1 MKTILVSIDFSA
13 VSKRV
18 VAAAEE
24 LARGLGGRL
33 VVLHVVQPP
42 VLTDSDFGTQ
52 LTAEYAAEATEAAEK
67 QLARLRQQL
76 EKGGL
81 AVEVR
86 DTTGYPGQC
95 ILDAADDVGA
105 DFIVL
110 GSHGHGAFYDLIV
123 GSTASRVLKRAR
135 CPVLIVPP
143 APESAPKKA
152 RARRRAQK
160 MRSG

>member
-1 MKTILVSIDFSA
+1 MKTILVPIDFSA

-18 VAAAEE
+18 VAAAAE

-76 EKGGL
+76 LKDDL
-81 AVEVR
+81 VVEVQNAS
-86 DTTGYPGQC
+86 GYPGQA
-95 ILDAADDVGA
+95 ILDAADEAGA

-143 APESAPKKA
+143 KPEPAPKKA
-152 RARRRAQK
+152 RARRR
-160 MRSG
+160 

>member
-1 MKTILVSIDFSA
+1 MKTILVPIDFSA

-18 VAAAEE
+18 IAAAEE

-52 LTAEYAAEATEAAEK
+52 LTAEYAAEAAGAAEK
-67 QLARLRQQL
+67 QLARLRQQVRQ
-76 EKGGL
+76 EG
-81 AVEVR
+81 VEVEVQH
-86 DTTGYPGQC
+86 TSGYPGQC
-95 ILDAADDVGA
+95 ILDAADKVGA

-135 CPVLIVPP
+135 CPVLVVPP
-143 APESAPKKA
+143 KPEPAPKKT
-152 RARRRAQK
+152 RARRR
-160 MRSG
+160 

>member
-1 MKTILVSIDFSA
+1 MKTILVPIDFSA

-18 VAAAEE
+18 VAVAEE

-52 LTAEYAAEATEAAEK
+52 LTAEYAAEAAAAADK

-76 EKGGL
+76 LKDDL
-81 AVEVR
+81 VVEVQN
-86 DTTGYPGQC
+86 TSGYPGQC
-95 ILDAADDVGA
+95 ILDAADEVGA

-143 APESAPKKA
+143 KPEAAPKKA
-152 RARRRAQK
+152 RARRR
-160 MRSG
+160 

>member
-1 MKTILVSIDFSA
+1 MKTILVPIDFSP

-52 LTAEYAAEATEAAEK
+52 LTAEYAAEAAQAAEK

-76 EKGGL
+76 LKDDL
-81 AVEVR
+81 VVEVR
-86 DTTGYPGQC
+86 HTSGYPGQC

-143 APESAPKKA
+143 APEPAPKKA
-152 RARRRAQK
+152 RARRR
-160 MRSG
+160 

>member
-1 MKTILVSIDFSA
+1 MKTILVPIDFSA

-18 VAAAEE
+18 VAAAAE

-76 EKGGL
+76 LKDDL
-81 AVEVR
+81 VIEVR
-86 DTTGYPGQC
+86 NTSGYPGQS
-95 ILDAADDVGA
+95 ILDAADEVDA

-143 APESAPKKA
+143 KPEPAPTRA
-152 RARRRAQK
+152 RARRR
-160 MRSG
+160 

>member
-1 MKTILVSIDFSA
+1 MKTILVPIDFSA

-18 VAAAEE
+18 VAAAAE
-24 LARGLGGRL
+24 LAHGLEGRL

-52 LTAEYAAEATEAAEK
+52 LTAEYAAEAAEAAGRH
-67 QLARLRQQL
+67 LARLRKQL
-76 EKGGL
+76 EKDGL
-81 AVEVR
+81 EIEVQNAS
-86 DTTGYPGQC
+86 GYPGQC
-95 ILDAADDVGA
+95 ILEVAKDVGA

-123 GSTASRVLKRAR
+123 GSTASRVLKRTT

-143 APESAPKKA
+143 KPESMPVRA
-152 RARRRAQK
+152 RAKRR
-160 MRSG
+160 

>member
-1 MKTILVSIDFSA
+1 MKTILVPIDFSA

-52 LTAEYAAEATEAAEK
+52 LTAEYAEQAGLAAEK
-67 QLARLRQQL
+67 QLARLRQQVQKDGL
-76 EKGGL
+76 EIT
-81 AVEVR
+81 VR
-86 DTTGYPGQC
+86 SASGFPGQN
-95 ILDAADDVGA
+95 ILDAAEEVGA

-123 GSTASRVLKRAR
+123 GSTASRVIKRAR
-135 CPVLIVPP
+135 CPVVIVPP
-143 APESAPKKA
+143 QPEPAPKKA
-152 RARRRAQK
+152 RARRR
-160 MRSG
+160 